1 MRLAL
6 THCRRPARKD
16 VALLRSHHSMG
27 GGRWKGNSSYQ
38 GHGGSKGGSAKWGLW
53 RGAWPSPKAEKT
65 AFPDYDHKRVPEEW
79 TEQSQ
84 EPPSFGQRLQHSL
97 NSTRRAEQR
106 VTSLQNSIKERKR
119 QWIAYQEDMKAA
131 WLKEKARCQRELDRL
146 DGELSKA
153 YVLQENARKDL
164 LNVAN
169 REDQPPAPVEGEAA
183 WNELLG
189 SWQAVESDTAV
200 VLQRAMSATSHATS
214 ARPAV
219 PMDPASAAA
228 LRGFAAGVLPTGME
242 PLPGFATYME
252 HLARQ
257 RMQPQHGQSTGGQA
271 DGPAGTSQPVAEQA
285 GFPPDPFAAH
295 ANAGI
300 PAEVHAPPY
309 VCSPSHPGAA
319 AAPTGHSPMP
329 RPKQATQNGQRVPVK
344 TRTPPPVPNNNG
356 PTMEEKLE
364 AKRAA
369 ATAAMHP
376 FHLGAAR
383 PPQAVLPEGTA
394 TIPEGSHPTGPGPG
408 GSEEGTVPVHILEGD
423 SDLEET
429 DVPMHPTG
437 PEDEE

>member
-6 THCRRPARKD
+6 THCHRPARKD
-16 VALLRSHHSMG
+16 ITLLRSHHSMG
-27 GGRWKGNSSYQ
+27 GGRWKGNNSYQ
-38 GHGGSKGGSAKWGLW
+38 GYGGSKDGSAKWGLW
-53 RGAWPSPKAEKT
+53 RGARPSPKAEKPT
-65 AFPDYDHKRVPEEW
+65 FPAYDHKRVPEEW

-84 EPPSFGQRLQHSL
+84 EPPSFGQRLRHSL
-97 NSTRRAEQR
+97 NTTRRAEQR

-119 QWIAYQEDMKAA
+119 QWATYQEDMKAA
-131 WLKEKARCQRELDRL
+131 WLKKKARCQRELDRL

-164 LNVAN
+164 LHVAN

-189 SWQAVESDTAV
+189 SWQTVESDSAA
-200 VLQRAMSATSHATS
+200 VLQRAMSATGHAAP
-214 ARPAV
+214 ARHTI
-219 PMDPASAAA
+219 PMDPASAAT
-228 LRGFAAGVLPTGME
+228 LRGFAAGVLPPGME
-242 PLPGFATYME
+242 PPPGFATYME

-257 RMQPQHGQSTGGQA
+257 RMQPQHGQFISGQT
-271 DGPAGTSQPVAEQA
+271 DGPAGASRPVAESA
-285 GFPPDPFAAH
+285 GLPPDPFATH
-295 ANAGI
+295 ANVGV
-300 PAEVHAPPY
+300 PAEVPVPPY

-329 RPKQATQNGQRVPVK
+329 RPKQATQSGQRVPVK
-344 TRTPPPVPNNNG
+344 TRTPPSVPHNNG

-394 TIPEGSHPTGPGPG
+394 AAPEGGHPTGPGPG
-408 GSEEGTVPVHILEGD
+408 GSGEGSVPVHILEGD
-423 SDLEET
+423 SDLEEA
-429 DVPMHPTG
+429 DVFMNPPG
-437 PEDEE
+437 LENEE